1 MTSSSCCWVK
11 KTINGPVP
19 APRQGHAAAVV
30 DKKAYIFGGSSG
42 SWFGG
47 EHSESTSDPVYLN
60 DLFVLKIGIQVTWE
74 RLQQLGDIPCVRD
87 GHTLSAV
94 GTVLYLFGGSN
105 YPESDECLDGLYA
118 YDIGTL
124 SWELCPTQGRQPK
137 ALGHTTAVVG
147 DTLYIFGGIY
157 HGNATN
163 TLYMLNTGNLTWTPL
178 KASGNPPSPRCDHAC
193 TVAGEK
199 FYIMGGTGGKKLWY
213 NDLHVFDTVTLRW
226 EAVNVQGH
234 KPHTRSLHTLCAHHS
249 KDIYLFGGS
258 NDVAKVTTPFDDIY
272 KLSLTKLKWKKLQC
286 SGEGPDR
293 RHGHT
298 AVMIY
303 GQLIIF
309 GGMDDQKDFDD
320 VCILQTRAALKHLPQ
335 EMTETDVLSSSL
347 SSGGSDMLGPLTSYD
362 LSIQVPA
369 PYRPVIPAVTEPAK
383 PPEFDDVKASFTK
396 RVEEIFEDLSNKYAE
411 VQTQRE
417 ALKNAVEAFQEERT
431 SHIELYEKQQKEL
444 EDMINKHRVENEEW
458 INARKQEL
466 EEERHRLELE
476 KGQLVEERERLR
488 KEKIEFGEKIEAIEK
503 LGGGANHLLN
513 GVS

>member
-19 APRQGHAAAVV
+19 APRHYQAYLNGIVNHDLRICILDYWYSLSDSKNQKGVHQEGENCVFLRQGHAAAVV

-124 SWELCPTQGRQPK
+124 SWELCPTQGCQPK

-163 TLYMLNTGNLTWTPL
+163 TLYMLNT
-178 KASGNPPSPRCDHAC
+178 A
-193 TVAGEK
+193 
-199 FYIMGGTGGKKLWY
+199 
-213 NDLHVFDTVTLRW
+213 
-226 EAVNVQGH
+226 
-234 KPHTRSLHTLCAHHS
+234 
-249 KDIYLFGGS
+249 
-258 NDVAKVTTPFDDIY
+258 
-272 KLSLTKLKWKKLQC
+272 KLKWKKLQC

-293 RHGHT
+293 RHGHI

-320 VCILQTRAALKHLPQ
+320 VCILQTRAALKYLPQ
-335 EMTETDVLSSSL
+335 EMTGN
-347 SSGGSDMLGPLTSYD
+347 GGSDMLGPPTSYD

-411 VQTQRE
+411 
-417 ALKNAVEAFQEERT
+417 
-431 SHIELYEKQQKEL
+431 EL